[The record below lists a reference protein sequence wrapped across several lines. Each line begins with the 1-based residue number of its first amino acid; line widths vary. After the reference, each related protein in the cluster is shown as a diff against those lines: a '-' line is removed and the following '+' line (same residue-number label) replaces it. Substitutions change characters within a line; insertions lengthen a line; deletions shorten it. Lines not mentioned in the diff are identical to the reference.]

1 MKFGLN
7 DEQLELQRT
16 VRRYLQSM
24 WGDTGLQAYLGGDAG
39 AIDAATQGLVNEL
52 GLGALAAEAPLG
64 QDGVTWVELV
74 VVLEELGRALL
85 AGTFTTSTVLSAQ
98 LLSGGGGDGQTLA
111 AKIADGSMTAAV
123 IVGQGLQV
131 TSTEGSAVVCGSARS
146 VVNAAAVDGLVVEA
160 TAADGV
166 GLFYVDNDE
175 RCAVTPQQSSD
186 PTREVVDITITDGP
200 ATSII
205 AATDYKDAKATVDQ
219 AISLALAADQV
230 GVAERCLHQATEYAR
245 TRHQFGRPIGS
256 FQAIKHRCADML
268 VRAHTAR
275 TLLRYAAWVS
285 VHGQPAEAERLVA
298 AAMLHAD
305 DAAVRNSADNIQ
317 IHGGIGFTWEHDAH
331 LAFKRAHATR
341 QMLGGPNRS
350 RRTVTACVADR
361 KPPATPGGTGQ
372 AAQSKERM

>member
-7 DEQLELQRT
+7 DEQLDLQRT
-16 VRRYLQSM
+16 VRRYLQST
-24 WGDTGLQAYLGGDAG
+24 WGDTGLRAYLDGDAG
-39 AIDAATQGLVNEL
+39 ALDTATQGLVSEL

-64 QDGVTWVELV
+64 QEGVTWVELV

-98 LLSGGGGDGQTLA
+98 LLSGGGGDGQALV

-123 IVGQGLQV
+123 IVGRGLQV
-131 TSTEGSAVVCGSARS
+131 TSTDGSAVVSGTARS
-146 VVNAAAVDGLVVEA
+146 VVNAAAADGFVVEA

-166 GLFYVDNDE
+166 GLFCVDNDE
-175 RCAVTPQQSSD
+175 RWAFVTPQQSGD
-186 PTREVVDITITDGP
+186 PTREVVDITFTDAP
-200 ATSII
+200 ATSIF
-205 AATDYKDAKATVDQ
+205 AENEYRNAKPIVDQ

-230 GVAERCLHQATEYAR
+230 GVAERCLNQATEYAR
-245 TRHQFGRPIGS
+245 TRQQFGRPIGS

-285 VHGQPAEAERLVA
+285 VHGQQAEAERLVA

-305 DAAVRNSADNIQ
+305 DAAVRNAADNIQ

-341 QMLGGPNRS
+341 QMFGGPNRS
-350 RRTVTACVADR
+350 RRTVMACVR
-361 KPPATPGGTGQ
+361 
-372 AAQSKERM
+372 